1 MTLEFEFALKSLEY
15 NIVSRGHTRR
25 FRQSSEFEFAMI
37 PTAKADDLPWRVS
50 TPNGPPLLLRCYTYK
65 KGGAATHALKF
76 KRPNIREHGYAYI
89 NTNTLTNA
97 RPFDSTWVELQGVVG
112 CYGDVHSW
120 ICEFKEQGARDCC
133 VFGGLGMFFKDGA
146 LLRSDVSPSK
156 IWNKGRQRWE
166 MEMQAQP
173 ENAGGGGNGLGNAS
187 SSAMHVFRPVQEPSR
202 GSSSSSSS
210 SSSAHPA
217 AFGNANGNA
226 SSASNM
232 MAGTSKRRRSENS
245 FSQSRPGASSL
256 SGLEQ
261 FLKSTDTEHLAWEWL
276 DEVGLKGAFE
286 QFQRGEK

>member
-15 NIVSRGHTRR
+15 NIVSRGHGS
-25 FRQSSEFEFAMI
+25 RQSWEFKVADI
-37 PTAKADDLPWRVS
+37 PTRKADNLPWRVS
-50 TPNGPPLLLRCYTYK
+50 TPNGPPLLMRCYTYK
-65 KGGAATHALKF
+65 NFKKGAIHALKF
-76 KRPNIREHGYAYI
+76 KPPPKKRGDGHARIS
-89 NTNTLTNA
+89 TNALTNV
-97 RPFDSTWVELQGVVG
+97 RPFDSTWVELQGVG
-112 CYGDVHSW
+112 CYGDVYSW

-210 SSSAHPA
+210 SSSA
-217 AFGNANGNA
+217 NA